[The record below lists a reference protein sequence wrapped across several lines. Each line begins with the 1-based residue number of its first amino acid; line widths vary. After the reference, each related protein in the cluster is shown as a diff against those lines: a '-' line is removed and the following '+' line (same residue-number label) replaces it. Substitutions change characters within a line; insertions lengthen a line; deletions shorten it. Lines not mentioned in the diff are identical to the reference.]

1 MMINH
6 GEIEFLGTGTSTGV
20 PVIGCDCEVCRSSC
34 KKDKRL
40 RTSAIVR
47 IAGKNILLD
56 CGPDFREQML
66 SASSS
71 KLDLALL
78 THSHY
83 DHVGGIDDLRP
94 YCYPDHF
101 PIYAQQ
107 NVLDDL
113 IARVPYCFYKN
124 PYPGV
129 PQFHLN
135 VADIEHPIDLGD
147 VKIEVLPIWHY
158 KLLINGYKIGSYLAY
173 ITDAKTVD
181 DDVIARI
188 KGIDMLVINSLRMT
202 SHMSHMSLSETL
214 KIVERVTP
222 KQTFL
227 IHMGHDMGLHENVSK
242 VLPEGVFFAYDGLIV
257 SF

>member
-1 MMINH
+1 MSMH

-20 PVIGCDCEVCRSSC
+20 PGIGCDCEVCRSGNV
-34 KKDKRL
+34 KDKRL

-47 IAGKNILLD
+47 IGDKSILLD

-66 SASSS
+66 RAKST
-71 KLDLALL
+71 KLDMVLL

-101 PIYAQQ
+101 PVYAQQ

-129 PQFHLN
+129 PQFILN
-135 VADIEHPIDLGD
+135 VADAEHPIDLD
-147 VKIEVLPIWHY
+147 NLHIEALPIWHY
-158 KLLINGYKIGSYLAY
+158 KLLINGYRIGAHLAY
-173 ITDAKTVD
+173 ITDAKTID
-181 DDVIARI
+181 EEVIESL
-188 KGIDMLVINSLRMT
+188 KGIDVLVINALRHSQHL
-202 SHMSHMSLSETL
+202 SHLTL
-214 KIVERVTP
+214 NEALQIISKISP
-222 KQTFL
+222 KRTYL
-227 IHMGHDMGLHENVSK
+227 IHLGHDMGKHDAVIK
-242 VLPEGVFFAYDGLIV
+242 TLPDGDFIAYDGQIV
-257 SF
+257 HF

>member
-1 MMINH
+1 MH

-20 PVIGCDCEVCRSSC
+20 PVIGCDCEVCKSGNV
-34 KKDKRL
+34 KDKRL

-47 IAGKNILLD
+47 IGDKSILLD

-66 SASSS
+66 RAKST
-71 KLDLALL
+71 KLDMVLL

-101 PIYAQQ
+101 PVYAQQ

-129 PQFHLN
+129 PQFILN
-135 VADIEHPIDLGD
+135 VADAEHPIDVDNLH
-147 VKIEVLPIWHY
+147 IEALPIWHY
-158 KLLINGYKIGSYLAY
+158 KLLINGYRIGEHLAY
-173 ITDAKTVD
+173 ITDAKTID
-181 DDVIARI
+181 EEVIESL
-188 KGIDMLVINSLRMT
+188 KGIDVLVINALRHSQQL
-202 SHMSHMSLSETL
+202 SHMTL
-214 KIVERVTP
+214 NEALQIISKISP
-222 KQTFL
+222 
-227 IHMGHDMGLHENVSK
+227 
-242 VLPEGVFFAYDGLIV
+242 
-257 SF
+257 

>member
-1 MMINH
+1 MSMH

-20 PVIGCDCEVCRSSC
+20 PVIGCDCEVCKSGNV
-34 KKDKRL
+34 KDKRL

-47 IAGKNILLD
+47 IGDKSILLD

-66 SASSS
+66 RAKST
-71 KLDLALL
+71 KLDMVLL

-101 PIYAQQ
+101 PVYAQQ

-129 PQFHLN
+129 PQFILN
-135 VADIEHPIDLGD
+135 VADAEHPIDVDNLH
-147 VKIEVLPIWHY
+147 IEALPIWHY
-158 KLLINGYKIGSYLAY
+158 KLLINGYRIGEHLAY
-173 ITDAKTVD
+173 ITDAKTID
-181 DDVIARI
+181 EEVIESL
-188 KGIDMLVINSLRMT
+188 KGIDVLVINALRHSQHL
-202 SHMSHMSLSETL
+202 SHLTQNEALQIIS
-214 KIVERVTP
+214 KISP
-222 KQTFL
+222 KRTYL
-227 IHMGHDMGLHENVSK
+227 IHLGHDMGKHDDVIK
-242 VLPEGVFFAYDGLIV
+242 TLPDGVFIAYDGQIV
-257 SF
+257 HF